1 VNTDQQD
8 HFNGHGEFSGL
19 LRRRRIAVGL
29 TQEQLAERAG
39 LSVRTIRDLERGAT
53 TRPYR
58 SSVGKLADALGLAG
72 ADRAEFTGIG
82 RPAREGAGQSGAG
95 QRGAGQRGA
104 GQGAAGQ
111 GAVGQPPD
119 RPVPRHLPA
128 ATAGFTGRTGELS
141 TLTGLLETGSPP
153 GTMVIS
159 AIGGT
164 AGVGKTA
171 LALHWAHRVA
181 GRFPDGQLYVNLR
194 GYDPGQPLAPAD
206 ALAGFLRALGVPGQ
220 DIPPGAGERAAR
232 YRGLLAGR
240 RMLVLLDN
248 ASSAEQ
254 VRPLLPA
261 TPGCVTVVTS
271 RDTLA
276 GLIARDGAR
285 RLDLDLLPAADANQL
300 LVTLIG
306 DRAAADP
313 EATGALATACA
324 RLPLALRVAA
334 ELAAARPGT
343 PVAGLVAELAGERRR
358 LDLLEAGGDPRTA
371 VRAVFSWSCRRLDED
386 AARMFRLAGLHP
398 SPGLDGYA
406 AAALAGTGA
415 AAATRLLGQLARA
428 HLITATGPGR
438 LGMHDLLRDYAA
450 ELAARHDGEDACRA
464 ALTRLF
470 DHYLHTAA
478 TAMDTLQPA
487 ERHRRPRVPAPG
499 TPVPPVRDPA
509 GAAAWLAASLP
520 TLVEVVAYAAGH
532 GWPQHATRLAATLSR
547 YLDTGGHVSEA
558 ITVHTS
564 ARRAAHQA
572 GDLAGEADA
581 LTGLGI
587 IDWTQGRYQ
596 RAADQFRRALAL
608 YQDAGDRAG
617 EARALNNIG
626 IADGSQG
633 HHQEASRHFRRAL
646 ALYRASG
653 DRTGEA
659 RALTNLGVARRNEGQ
674 YTDAT
679 EHLRR
684 ALDLH
689 RAAGSRSGEAETLT
703 ELGGVELC
711 EGRHGEAAGHFGQ
724 ALSLFRETGAEARA
738 AYALNGLGGAFLA
751 AGQPGQAS
759 AQHAAALTLA
769 SQAADKREQAR
780 AHDGLG
786 QAHQALG
793 DPGRAGQHWH
803 QALALYADL
812 GADEA
817 SEVRARLTGLEEAR

>member
-1 VNTDQQD
+1 MRWSVNTDQQD
-8 HFNGHGEFSGL
+8 HFGRHGEFSGL
-19 LRRRRIAVGL
+19 LRRRRIAAGL
-29 TQEQLAERAG
+29 TQEQLAEQAG
-39 LSVRTIRDLERGAT
+39 LSVRAIRDLERGAT

-58 SSVGKLADALGLAG
+58 NSVGKLADALGLTD
-72 ADRAEFTGIG
+72 ADRMAFTGV
-82 RPAREGAGQSGAG
+82 RQDEA
-95 QRGAGQRGA
+95 
-104 GQGAAGQ
+104 
-111 GAVGQPPD
+111 GQPPE

-141 TLTGLLETGSPP
+141 TLTGLLDTASPP

-171 LALHWAHRVA
+171 LALHWAHQVA

-194 GYDPGQPLAPAD
+194 GYDPDQPMPPTD
-206 ALAGFLRALGVPGQ
+206 ALAGFLRALGVSGQ
-220 DIPPGAGERAAR
+220 DIPPGFGERAAR
-232 YRGLLAGR
+232 YRSLLAGR

-248 ASSAEQ
+248 AASAEQ

-261 TPGCVTVVTS
+261 TPDCVTVVTS

-276 GLIARDGAR
+276 GLVARDGAR
-285 RLDLDLLPAADANQL
+285 RLDLDLLSAADANQL

-306 DRAAADP
+306 DQAAADP
-313 EATGALATACA
+313 EATDTLAAACV
-324 RLPLALRVAA
+324 RLPLALRIVA
-334 ELAAARPGT
+334 ELAASRPVI

-358 LDLLEAGGDPRTA
+358 LDLLNAGGDPRTA
-371 VRAVFSWSCRRLDED
+371 VRAVFSWSYRQLGPD

-398 SPGLDGYA
+398 SPGFDGYA
-406 AAALAGTGA
+406 AAALASTDA
-415 AAATRLLGQLARA
+415 AEATRLLGLLARA
-428 HLITATGPGR
+428 HLIGATGPGR
-438 LGMHDLLRDYAA
+438 LGMHDLLRDYAG
-450 ELAARHDGEDACRA
+450 ELAAEHDGQDESRA
-464 ALTRLF
+464 ALTRLL

-478 TAMDTLQPA
+478 TAMDALHPA
-487 ERHRRPRVPAPG
+487 ERHRRPRVAAPG
-499 TPVPPVRDPA
+499 SPVPPVSDPA
-509 GAAAWLAASLP
+509 DAAAWLEASRS
-520 TLVEVVAYAAGH
+520 TLVEAVAYAAGH

-581 LTGLGI
+581 LAGLGI
-587 IDWTQGRYQ
+587 IDWTQGQYQ
-596 RAADQFRRALAL
+596 QAADLFRRALAL
-608 YQDAGDRAG
+608 YQETGDRAG

-626 IADGSQG
+626 IADGLQG
-633 HHQEASRHFRRAL
+633 RHQEASRHFRRAL
-646 ALYRASG
+646 TLYRAIG

-659 RALTNLGVARRNEGQ
+659 RALTNLGVARRSEGH
-674 YTDAT
+674 YTEAT

-689 RAAGSRSGEAETLT
+689 RTAGSRSGEAEALT
-703 ELGGVELC
+703 ELGGVELR
-711 EGRHGEAAGHFGQ
+711 EGRHDEAAGHFGQ
-724 ALSLFRETGAEARA
+724 ALTLFRETGAEARA
-738 AYALNGLGGAFLA
+738 AYALNGLGEAFLA
-751 AGQPGQAS
+751 GGQPGQAR
-759 AQHAAALTLA
+759 AQHAAALTVA

-786 QAHQALG
+786 QAHHALG
-793 DPGRAGQHWH
+793 DPGQAGRHWH
-803 QALALYADL
+803 QALALYVDL

-817 SEVRARLTGLEEAR
+817 SEVRARLTGPEEAG

>member
-1 VNTDQQD
+1 VSTDQQD
-8 HFNGHGEFSGL
+8 RFGRHGEFSGL
-19 LRRRRIAVGL
+19 LRRRRIAAGL

-39 LSVRTIRDLERGAT
+39 LSVRAIRDLERGAT

-58 SSVGKLADALGLAG
+58 NSVSKLADALGLAD
-72 ADRAEFTGIG
+72 AERAEFTRVR
-82 RPAREGAGQSGAG
+82 RPAREQA
-95 QRGAGQRGA
+95 
-104 GQGAAGQ
+104 
-111 GAVGQPPD
+111 GQPPD

-128 ATAGFTGRTGELS
+128 ATAGFTGRAGELS
-141 TLTGLLETGSPP
+141 TLTGLLDAGGLP

-171 LALHWAHRVA
+171 LALHWAHQVA
-181 GRFPDGQLYVNLR
+181 SRFPDGQLYVNLR

-206 ALAGFLRALGVPGQ
+206 ALAGFLRALGVPGR
-220 DIPPGAGERAAR
+220 DIPPLAGERAAN
-232 YRGLLAGR
+232 YRSLLAGR

-261 TPGCVTVVTS
+261 TPDCVTVVTS
-271 RDTLA
+271 RDALA
-276 GLIARDGAR
+276 GLVARDGAR
-285 RLDLDLLPAADANQL
+285 RLDLDLLSAADANQL

-313 EATGALATACA
+313 GATGALAAACV
-324 RLPLALRVAA
+324 RLPLALRIAA
-334 ELAAARPGT
+334 ELAATRPAI

-358 LDLLEAGGDPRTA
+358 LDLLDAGGDPRTA
-371 VRAVFSWSCRRLDED
+371 VRAVFSWSYRQLGPD

-398 SPGLDGYA
+398 SPGFDSYA
-406 AAALAGTGA
+406 AAALAGTDA
-415 AAATRLLGQLARA
+415 AQARHLLGLLARA
-428 HLITATGPGR
+428 HLIGATGPGR
-438 LGMHDLLRDYAA
+438 LGLHDLLREYAS
-450 ELAARHDGEDACRA
+450 ELAAGHDGQDEGRA

-478 TAMDTLQPA
+478 TAMDTLHPA
-487 ERHRRPRVPAPG
+487 ERHRRPRVPAPD
-499 TPVPPVRDPA
+499 TPAPPLRDPA
-509 GAAAWLAASLP
+509 DAAAWLEASRS

-532 GWPQHATRLAATLSR
+532 GWPRHATRLAATLSR

-558 ITVHTS
+558 IAVHTS

-572 GDLAGEADA
+572 GDLGGEADA

-587 IDWTQGRYQ
+587 VDWTQGRYQ
-596 RAADQFRRALAL
+596 QAADLFRRALAL
-608 YQDAGDRAG
+608 YQETGDRAG

-626 IADGSQG
+626 IADGLQG
-633 HHQEASRHFRRAL
+633 RHREASRHFRRAL
-646 ALYRASG
+646 TLYRASG

-659 RALTNLGVARRNEGQ
+659 RALTNLGVARRNEGH
-674 YTDAT
+674 YAEAT

-689 RAAGSRSGEAETLT
+689 RTAGSRSGEAEVLT
-703 ELGGVELC
+703 ELGGVELR
-711 EGRHGEAAGHFGQ
+711 EGRPDEAAGHFRQ
-724 ALSLFRETGAEARA
+724 ALTLFRETGAEARA
-738 AYALNGLGGAFLA
+738 AYALNGLGEACLA
-751 AGQPGQAS
+751 AGQPEQAR

-786 QAHQALG
+786 RAHHDLGGLGQA
-793 DPGRAGQHWH
+793 GRHWR
-803 QALALYADL
+803 QALALYTDL

-817 SEVRARLTGLEEAR
+817 DQVRARLTLLGEAG